1 LDEALARM
9 RAHAHAHSAKLA
21 DVARDIVARKLGSGA
36 IMTGLPTPLLS
47 EVAAAVVGGGI
58 SPDVLDG
65 NPGCGPL
72 SIPRG

>member
-1 LDEALARM
+1 
-9 RAHAHAHSAKLA
+9 
-21 DVARDIVARKLGSGA
+21 
-36 IMTGLPTPLLS
+36 MTGLPTPLLS
-47 EVAAAVVGGGI
+47 EVAAAVVRGGI